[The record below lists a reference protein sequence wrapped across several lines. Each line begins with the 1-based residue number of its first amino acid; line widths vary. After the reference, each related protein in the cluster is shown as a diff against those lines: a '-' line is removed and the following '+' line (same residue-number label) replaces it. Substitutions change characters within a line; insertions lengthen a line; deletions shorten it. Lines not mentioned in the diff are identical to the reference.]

1 MLAGLMVGRSLF
13 SRGDSLPKN
22 VPADELDE
30 LCLDPLALF
39 VVDPLKVAEKVLLGL
54 PSGIETFSSRLA
66 SRLIFCCHAVSACA
80 NVSLIAARSELV
92 TAMVRIG
99 LSL

>member
-1 MLAGLMVGRSLF
+1 MLAGLIVGRSLS
-13 SRGDSLPKN
+13 SRGGSLLRN
-22 VPADELDE
+22 VPADELEE

-39 VVDPLKVAEKVLLGL
+39 AADPLNVAELALLGL
-54 PSGIETFSSRLA
+54 PRGIDMFSSRLA
-66 SRLIFCCHAVSACA
+66 SRFAFCCHAVSACA
-80 NVSLIAARSELV
+80 NVSLIAAKSELV